1 MIMKKVY
8 SLCKNAGMFN
18 LIDDVKGGLQWL
30 GNAEAYYPLEGCPI
44 FDEDS
49 FCATFDIPE
58 KKREKWIVARHDG
71 FGILGGATP
80 YDVEYEEELRPIE
93 NVGMPGV
100 GGLMALTNT
109 ERIWFI
115 PLDCIEAT
123 GTSIAELTFWAR
135 RDNRGMTY
143 IAVMRGIVTAALI
156 WTRDVLSERYVRDIR
171 AYTEL
176 CTKGFAEGSGVQ
188 MQLLQEQLDETV

>member
-123 GTSIAELTFWAR
+123 GTSISELTFWAR

-143 IAVMRGIVTAALI
+143 IAGGMCVISVHTQNCVQRDLPRAAVCRCSCCKSSSMRRFDFIE
-156 WTRDVLSERYVRDIR
+156 W
-171 AYTEL
+171 
-176 CTKGFAEGSGVQ
+176 
-188 MQLLQEQLDETV
+188 